1 MFNIRK
7 ITFLRILFFV
17 SAIILISLSLG
28 SPPPVYQIYRF
39 ISPMSPLLRD
49 WLVAIPINFT
59 VVTYGSLPFLAVNYL
74 IIALFGYLIAYPFFV
89 RLGVFPVI
97 QFIASFF
104 VGYLCVI
111 PLIRVLSIII
121 PYNYIYLPCI
131 AIILVYIYFQLS
143 RRANYP
149 LLRFFRFRSVTET
162 KRNLYILL
170 VFVFV
175 LFLSVL
181 LLQIYQVDFKWFG
194 HANVNPFLDIWRIIG
209 LEHFPIVTQHYE
221 DLILHYFLTI
231 GLSESLP
238 SVMPWWLSLALLKV
252 SLFVL
257 LYAFFRKLGAGFCL
271 SVVSCIYMM
280 IGTTSILPNKYYL
293 LFEYANPLYFLAV
306 SSRVIG
312 IAFFIFMILYG
323 LYETNKNR
331 LSKLYFILAGAGL
344 TAITIPNV
352 FWVVIFYF
360 LTVLFKHYYNNFYD
374 IRNTQLRNIEYAS
387 GKTVIYNSIFSS
399 LLLYGLPFD
408 AAWAHLLRFFLIIL
422 ICILLSE
429 RLIPR
434 LFIFFKKKSIW
445 PEDFK
450 ITSRLLV
457 ILILSV
463 IAGVMFLGNVFV
475 LNGLSKKLFQALGH
489 IFGRIYFGVLFP
501 PVSFGT
507 FSFGDFR
514 NLYAGSSYNWGI
526 MQFAANYGGIL
537 LMILV
542 SDYLYS
548 KNANA
553 IGRKEYV
560 LYEIFLIASGLL
572 PILLWFTD
580 FLGLMSVNTWNKTRF
595 IELPVYYIIF
605 YFLFSLSRFLRA
617 KAKIIAIIIL
627 LIYSVIPFLATER
640 HKQICANYLFLGSM
654 IKK

>member
-7 ITFLRILFFV
+7 AGFLRIIFFV
-17 SAIILISLSLG
+17 SAIILIYLST
-28 SPPPVYQIYRF
+28 SNPPPVYQIYRF
-39 ISPMSPLLRD
+39 ISPMSPALTD
-49 WLVAIPINFT
+49 WLVAIPIDVT
-59 VVTYGSLPFLAVNYL
+59 AVTYGSLPFLAVNYL
-74 IIALFGYLIAYPFFV
+74 IIVLFGYVIAYPFFV

-104 VGYLCVI
+104 VGYLCAI

-121 PYNYIYLPCI
+121 PYKYIYPLI
-131 AIILVYIYFQLS
+131 LIIILVYIYFQLS
-143 RRANYP
+143 RHSNYP
-149 LLRFFRFRSVTET
+149 ILRFFRFHSVSET
-162 KRNLYILL
+162 KRNLYVL
-170 VFVFV
+170 
-175 LFLSVL
+175 LFLISILFFSVL

-194 HANVNPFLDIWRIIG
+194 HANINPFLDFWRIIG
-209 LEHFPIVTQHYE
+209 VEHFPIVTQHYE
-221 DLILHYFLTI
+221 DLIFHYFLTI
-231 GLSESLP
+231 SLSENLP

-252 SLFVL
+252 SVITL
-257 LYAFFRKLGAGFCL
+257 LYAFFRKLGAGFY
-271 SVVSCIYMM
+271 SAIVFCIYIM

-293 LFEYANPLYFLAV
+293 LFEYANPLYFVAV
-306 SSRVIG
+306 SGRVIG
-312 IAFFIFMILYG
+312 IAFFIFMIVYG
-323 LYETNKNR
+323 VYEAEKKR
-331 LSKLYFILAGAGL
+331 LSKSYFILAGAGL
-344 TAITIPNV
+344 TAITIPNA

-360 LTVLFKHYYNNFYD
+360 LTVLFKYYYNNFYG
-374 IRNTQLRNIEYAS
+374 IRNVHLKNIEYTS
-387 GKTVIYNSIFSS
+387 GKMSIYSSVLVS

-434 LFIFFKKKSIW
+434 LFIFFKRKSIW

-450 ITSRLLV
+450 ITARLLV

-475 LNGLSKKLFQALGH
+475 LNGLSKKVFQALGH

-526 MQFAANYGGIL
+526 MPFAANYGGIL
-537 LMILV
+537 LMILI
-542 SDYLYS
+542 SDYLYT
-548 KNANA
+548 KNANT
-553 IGRKEYV
+553 IGLKEYV
-560 LYEIFLIASGLL
+560 LYEIFLTASGLL

-580 FLGLMSVNTWNKTRF
+580 FLGLIPVNTWNKTRF

-605 YFLFSLSRFLRA
+605 YFLFSLGRFLRS
-617 KAKIIAIIIL
+617 KAKIIAIVIL
-627 LIYSVIPFLATER
+627 LIYSVVPFLATGR
-640 HKQICANYLFLGSM
+640 HKQIYANYLFLESM